1 MSFWDEFKD
10 ILELNPKIKSHASL
24 VPTSRTKE
32 QRKYW
37 KRNVEK
43 NCNVSD
49 ENYTVLI
56 KVIAKYEI
64 EFPRVAMMNW

>member
-1 MSFWDEFKD
+1 M
-10 ILELNPKIKSHASL
+10 
-24 VPTSRTKE
+24 PTSRTKE

-43 NCNVSD
+43 NCNVS
-49 ENYTVLI
+49 ETNSPVLI
-56 KVIAKYEI
+56 KVKAKYEV